1 MLLSNYVFW
10 FLRSELES
18 LNVVVLNVDEF
29 ESSDASSRS
38 ANDKP
43 LLGRALKNNGS
54 LLSSQIKLEVR
65 VFQNIEHKQQFTFNK
80 LG

>member
-43 LLGRALKNNGS
+43 LLGRALKKQWLIVVITNKIGS
-54 LLSSQIKLEVR
+54 SRFSKYRAQTAIHV
-65 VFQNIEHKQQFTFNK
+65 Q
-80 LG
+80 